1 MTSAD
6 LSNTGAADQRDA
18 VSLAEAARRNAA
30 SNQIPAAADLY
41 RQLLQR
47 DPGHSEALS
56 FLGMQALAGGDLGQ
70 SLALFERAVAAHPED
85 PALFKNLGLVQR
97 ARGALPEAVAALD
110 SALRLQPEFPVAH
123 LHKGAVL
130 EQLGRGDEALKS
142 FLAGLMQAG
151 DLGLMVQPERL
162 PAGLRQA
169 LQHAMDV
176 VQQAREARLTQAL
189 AQLRAGHP
197 AADFVRVD
205 QCLRVYFRQEAL
217 PAASPLQR
225 CTLMT
230 FPGIPSQAWFARE
243 QFPWFAEIERYTDEI
258 RSELLEVLSGD
269 EGFRPF
275 IEMRRSHPGAKYWES
290 LNYSPNWNAFFFY
303 RDGHRFDAN
312 CARCPVTAGLL
323 DTLPLIRVADHSPET
338 LFSVLKPGA
347 HIPPHTGVINIRL
360 VAHLALVIPPGC
372 GIRVGTETRGWKEG
386 ECIVFDDTFEHEAWN
401 KSKHTRVVLIFD
413 IWNPYLTELEREAMR
428 IVVEELGRL
437 GQVSGV

>member
-1 MTSAD
+1 M
-6 LSNTGAADQRDA
+6 SNTRAADQRDT
-18 VSLAEAARRNAA
+18 VSLADAARRSAE
-30 SNQIPAAADLY
+30 SNQIPAATDLY

-47 DPGHSEALS
+47 DPAHSEALS
-56 FLGMQALAGGDLGQ
+56 FLGMQALARGDLGQ
-70 SLALFERAVAAHPED
+70 SLTLFERAVAAHPED
-85 PALFKNLGLVQR
+85 AALFKNLGLVQR

-130 EQLGRGDEALKS
+130 EQLGRSDEALKS

-176 VQQAREARLTQAL
+176 VRQAREARLTQAL
-189 AQLRAGHP
+189 APLRAGHP
-197 AADFVRVD
+197 AADFARVD
-205 QCLRVYFRQEAL
+205 QCLRVYFGQEAL
-217 PAASPLQR
+217 PGGNPLQR
-225 CTLMT
+225 CTFMT
-230 FPGIPSQAWFARE
+230 FPGLPSQAWFERQ
-243 QFPWFAEIERYTDEI
+243 QFPWFAEIEKHTDEI
-258 RSELLEVLSGD
+258 RSELLDVLRGD

-275 IEMRRSHPGAKYWES
+275 IEMRRNHPGTKYWES

-323 DTLPLIRVADHSPET
+323 DTLPLSRVADHSPET

-347 HIPPHTGVINIRL
+347 HIPPHTGVINTRL
-360 VAHLALVIPPGC
+360 VAHLALIIPSDC

-401 KSKHTRVVLIFD
+401 KSNRTRVVLIFD
-413 IWNPYLTELEREAMR
+413 VWNPYLTEVEREAMR

-437 GQVSGV
+437 GHVSGRED